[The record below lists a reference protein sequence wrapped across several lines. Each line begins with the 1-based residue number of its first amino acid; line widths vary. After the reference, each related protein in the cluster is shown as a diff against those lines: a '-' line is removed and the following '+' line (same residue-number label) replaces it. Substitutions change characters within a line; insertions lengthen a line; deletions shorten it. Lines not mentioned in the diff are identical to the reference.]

1 MSNFNKNGWVSLAQI
16 CEERQLVIDAE
27 TGKKVLRPAY
37 FSSMN
42 AMIEG
47 AFQFA
52 RFFEEI
58 HQKGKVYCSISPD
71 VFYFNLKNGAFH
83 FEGEEFLGEAV
94 GKASHLSSL
103 IPWAWSYNAGNQMLW
118 WDRTLPPVSSYDSS
132 KPTSAACPLG
142 PKRFGE
148 RRSQSRH
155 PLTEYLFE
163 DERPGLSRCQCSRL
177 SNWKCLHPLLNPASA
192 GKPREPTHHP
202 VQNSLG
208 TRPSD
213 PNHLS

>member
-1 MSNFNKNGWVSLAQI
+1 MSNFNKNGWGSLAQI

-83 FEGEEFLGEAV
+83 FEGEEFLGEAYV
-94 GKASHLSSL
+94 QEPDAAEIEFTEFLAPELAEALAEEQEKLLSETEEQETLETFKECYSL
-103 IPWAWSYNAGNQMLW
+103 ET
-118 WDRTLPPVSSYDSS
+118 DRYFMAV
-132 KPTSAACPLG
+132 
-142 PKRFGE
+142 
-148 RRSQSRH
+148 
-155 PLTEYLFE
+155 YLFE
-163 DERPGLSRCQCSRL
+163 YFLKNLEVTG
-177 SNWKCLHPLLNPASA
+177 
-192 GKPREPTHHP
+192 
-202 VQNSLG
+202 
-208 TRPSD
+208 
-213 PNHLS
+213 

>member
-83 FEGEEFLGEAV
+83 FEGEEFLGEAYV
-94 GKASHLSSL
+94 QEPDAAEIEFTEFLAPELAEALAEEQEKLLSETEEQETLETFKECYSL
-103 IPWAWSYNAGNQMLW
+103 ET
-118 WDRTLPPVSSYDSS
+118 DRYFMAV
-132 KPTSAACPLG
+132 
-142 PKRFGE
+142 
-148 RRSQSRH
+148 
-155 PLTEYLFE
+155 
-163 DERPGLSRCQCSRL
+163 
-177 SNWKCLHPLLNPASA
+177 
-192 GKPREPTHHP
+192 
-202 VQNSLG
+202 
-208 TRPSD
+208 
-213 PNHLS
+213 